1 MIKPKDEFE
10 KNIIEMFED
19 NFESLRIESGHT
31 ITSRAKNQAF
41 QQVILYWRK
50 LHELAD
56 KVTETEVKLILANQE
71 TESGHKFSIEG
82 IVDIVNQNSEV
93 WLYDL
98 KTHDPDFIAENRELY
113 EQQLNVYAF
122 IWQKIHQMDLSNTAV
137 ISTAFPQT
145 LRHAIEMGDEQA
157 VDYEMNRWQP
167 VIPLPYSI
175 DRVKETIAEFA
186 SVVDKI
192 EEGEFSPKSTEEIEE
207 VGETS
212 KRSFVSRV
220 CNNCDARFSC
230 LSYREYVIKRGERT
244 QTGFRK
250 FFSIASTPDSEEQEE
265 WLTGNLTDQPKTNEN
280 E

>member
-10 KNIIEMFED
+10 QKIIEMFED

-31 ITSRAKNQAF
+31 ITSRSKNQAL

-50 LHELAD
+50 LHDLAD

-71 TESGHKFSIEG
+71 TVQGHKFSIEG

-122 IWQKIHQMDLSNTAV
+122 IWQMIHQTDLSNTAV

-145 LRHAIEMGDEQA
+145 LRHAIEMDDEESIN
-157 VDYEMNRWQP
+157 YEMARWEP
-167 VIPLPYSI
+167 VIPLPYSL

-186 SVVDKI
+186 NVVDKI
-192 EEGEFSPKSTEEIEE
+192 EDSEFAPKTLEEIEE
-207 VGETS
+207 VGKTS
-212 KRSFVSRV
+212 NRSFVSRI

-230 LSYREYVIKRGERT
+230 ISYREYVIKRGERT

-250 FFSIASTPDSEEQEE
+250 FFSIASIPDTEEQEE
-265 WLTGNLTDQPKTNEN
+265 WLTGNLTDSATQNEN

>member
-31 ITSRAKNQAF
+31 ITYRSKNQAL

-50 LHELAD
+50 LNDLAN

-71 TESGHKFSIEG
+71 TNSGHKFSIEG
-82 IVDIVNQNSEV
+82 IVDIVNENSEV

-113 EQQLNVYAF
+113 EQQLNVYAY
-122 IWQKIHQMDLSNTAV
+122 IWQMIHQTDLSNTAV
-137 ISTAFPQT
+137 ISTDFPQA
-145 LRHAIEMGDEQA
+145 LRHAIEMGNDQA
-157 VDYEMNRWQP
+157 IDYEMNKWEP
-167 VIPLPYSI
+167 VIPMPYSL

-186 SVVDKI
+186 NVVDKI
-192 EEGEFSPKSTEEIEE
+192 EEGEFSPKSPEEIEE

-230 LSYREYVIKRGERT
+230 ISYREYVIKRGDRNK
-244 QTGFRK
+244 TGFRK
-250 FFSIASTPDSEEQEE
+250 FFFIASNPDPEEQEE
-265 WLTGNLTDQPKTNEN
+265 WITGNLSDQSKTNDN